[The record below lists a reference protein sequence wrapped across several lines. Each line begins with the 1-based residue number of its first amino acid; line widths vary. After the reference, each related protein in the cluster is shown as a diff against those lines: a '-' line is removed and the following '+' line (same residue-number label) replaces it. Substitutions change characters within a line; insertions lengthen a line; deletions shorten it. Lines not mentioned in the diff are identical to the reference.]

1 MGRKARRKGGWKEG
15 ERKGRVGGTKGEGR
29 EKEVF
34 LFLELLSI
42 YLKRGKKVCNFPK
55 ECKYLMPIGIEK
67 SEYLR
72 FPFIF
77 CEVFLEKWKTKIK
90 QIL

>member
-34 LFLELLSI
+34 LFLRE
-42 YLKRGKKVCNFPK
+42 RG
-55 ECKYLMPIGIEK
+55 I
-67 SEYLR
+67 
-72 FPFIF
+72 FIF
-77 CEVFLEKWKTKIK
+77 GTSVYIFEKRKEG
-90 QIL
+90 L